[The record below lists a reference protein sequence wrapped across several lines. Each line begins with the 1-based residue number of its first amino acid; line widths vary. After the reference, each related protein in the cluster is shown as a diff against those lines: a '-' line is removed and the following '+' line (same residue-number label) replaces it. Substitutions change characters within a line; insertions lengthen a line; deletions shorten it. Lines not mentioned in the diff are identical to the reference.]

1 MIPLRA
7 SLSAMAEYEYR
18 SVAVPKDAD
27 RQKTRDL
34 LVLHAEFGD
43 WELARHQIWPDG
55 RRRITV
61 RRRVR
66 AEPMPPLMT

>member
-1 MIPLRA
+1 M
-7 SLSAMAEYEYR
+7 SAVAEYEYR
-18 SVAVPKDAD
+18 AVPIPAGAD
-27 RQKTRDL
+27 RQKTREL

-43 WELARHQIWPDG
+43 WELASHTIWSDG
-55 RRRITV
+55 RRKVTL